1 MGTTDAVGFV
11 GLGQMGAP
19 MAGHLAAWPGG
30 LVVCDV
36 RAEARD
42 ALADRG
48 ARVERTPAE
57 VARRADVVSVMVLDD
72 EQVKEVVAGPDGIL
86 AAGRSGLVVAIHSTI
101 MPATA
106 ERMADLC
113 APRGVA
119 VVDAPVSGGAIGA
132 HEGRLAVLVG
142 GEDLAVERCREPF
155 GMWAE
160 LFVHLGPVG
169 SGTRGKLAR
178 NLMQFVGFNA
188 ACEAQ
193 RLAEAAGIS
202 LTDLGRVVR
211 HSDAITGGPGSI
223 MLRDSTAPLAGDDGW
238 HGIMANVRDLGEK
251 DLALALALGDELGVD
266 LPLARIARGDLA
278 AGLGVPH
285 AATTTAEPAPDA
297 GAGPQERERR

>member
-1 MGTTDAVGFV
+1 MSTADGVGFI

-19 MAGHLAAWPGG
+19 MAGHLLAWPGG

-48 ARVERTPAE
+48 ARIAKTPAE
-57 VARRADVVSVMVLDD
+57 VASHADVISVMVLDD
-72 EQVKEVVAGPDGIL
+72 EQVKEVVAGPEGIL
-86 AAGRSGLVVAIHSTI
+86 AARRSDLVIGLHSTI
-101 MPATA
+101 QPTTA
-106 ERMADLC
+106 EQMAALC
-113 APRGVA
+113 EPRGVA
-119 VVDAPVSGGAIGA
+119 VVDAPVSGGFMGA

-142 GEDLAVERCREPF
+142 GNDAAVERCRGPF

-178 NLMQFVGFNA
+178 NLMHFVAFTA
-188 ACEAQ
+188 AAEAQ
-193 RLAEAAGIS
+193 RLAEAAGI
-202 LTDLGRVVR
+202 DLQDLARVVR
-211 HSDAITGGPGSI
+211 HSDSITGGPGAV
-223 MLRDSTAPLAGDDGW
+223 MVRNTTRPLDPGDGLYDMMK
-238 HGIMANVRDLGEK
+238 HARALGEK

-266 LPLARIARGDLA
+266 LPLGRVALDHLA

-285 AATTTAEPAPDA
+285 TESEPT
-297 GAGPQERERR
+297 

>member
-1 MGTTDAVGFV
+1 MSTADADGVGFI

-19 MAGHLAAWPGG
+19 MASHLLAWPGG

-48 ARVERTPAE
+48 ARIAKTPAE
-57 VARRADVVSVMVLDD
+57 VAQHADVISVMVLDD

-86 AAGRSGLVVAIHSTI
+86 AAGRSDLVIGLHSTI
-101 MPATA
+101 LPTTA
-106 ERMADLC
+106 ERMAALC
-113 APRGVA
+113 EPRGVA
-119 VVDAPVSGGAIGA
+119 VVDAPVSGGFMGA

-142 GEDLAVERCREPF
+142 GDDAAVERCRGPF

-169 SGTRGKLAR
+169 AGTRGKLAR
-178 NLMQFVGFNA
+178 NLMHFVAFTA
-188 ACEAQ
+188 AGEAQ
-193 RLAEAAGIS
+193 RLAEAAGIR
-202 LTDLGRVVR
+202 LQDLARVVR
-211 HSDAITGGPGSI
+211 HSDEITGGPGAV
-223 MLRDSTAPLAGDDGW
+223 MVRDTARPIDPADGLYDM
-238 HGIMANVRDLGEK
+238 MAHARDLGEK

-266 LPLARIARGDLA
+266 LPLARLALDELA

-285 AATTTAEPAPDA
+285 TES
-297 GAGPQERERR
+297 ESS